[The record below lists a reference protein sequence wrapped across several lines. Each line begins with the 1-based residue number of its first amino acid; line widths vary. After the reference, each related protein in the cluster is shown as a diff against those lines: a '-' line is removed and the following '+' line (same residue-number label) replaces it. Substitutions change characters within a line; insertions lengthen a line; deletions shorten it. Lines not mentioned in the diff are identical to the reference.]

1 MRYLTK
7 KHLSR
12 RTLLRGAGVALALPM
27 LESMIPAAARRAWAA
42 VESPARVAFMYIPH
56 GAVMDRWLPAAGGE
70 LALGQTMQSLAPW
83 RDRLNVV
90 SGLTLPAAYIGEQTA
105 GANHTRSS
113 RCWLTCAPT
122 AMEGGSAANAGSN
135 LRPLESG
142 ASPTSADQV
151 AAAHI
156 GQETPLPSLELA
168 LESGESIAYRTP
180 TTPLPMETNPR
191 VVFERLFGD
200 GSTPEERAA
209 RQRQFASLLD
219 AVASE
224 VAPLQRGLPAGDR
237 ERLDRYLTDIRE
249 LERRLALAGDSTLGE
264 LDVPD
269 KPNGV
274 PADFEEHANLMFD
287 LLAIAWQ
294 ADLTRVA
301 TVLLARELSNRVYA
315 RSGITEGFHNCSHHS
330 EVPANIDRLARLNE
344 YHTRTTIASLLQKLG
359 STPDGDGTLLDHSLV
374 VYGSGMSNA
383 NQHDHHPL
391 PMIVAGSAGGVQGG
405 RHIRVAEDTPA
416 ANLLLGVLQKLDV
429 PLTSFADSTGAV
441 EI

>member
-12 RTLLRGAGVALALPM
+12 RTLLRGVGAAVALPL
-27 LESMIPAAARRAWAA
+27 LESMTPAGLRRAWAA
-42 VESPARVAFMYIPH
+42 GEAPARVAFMYIPH
-56 GAVMDRWLPAAGGE
+56 GAVMDRWLPAGSGGE
-70 LALGQTMQSLAPW
+70 LTLSPTLQSLEPW
-83 RDRLNVV
+83 RARLTLV
-90 SGLTLPAAYIGEQTA
+90 SGLTLPAAYVGEATA
-105 GANHTRSS
+105 GANHTRAS
-113 RCWLTCAPT
+113 RCWLTCAP
-122 AMEGGSAANAGSN
+122 
-135 LRPLESG
+135 LETG

-151 AAAHI
+151 AAAYI

-168 LESGESIAYRTP
+168 LEAGESIAYRTP

-219 AVASE
+219 AVAGE
-224 VAPLQRGLPAGDR
+224 VAPLQRSLPAADR
-237 ERLDRYLTDIRE
+237 ERLDRYFTDIRE
-249 LERRLALAGDSTLGE
+249 LERRLALAADSPAADIE
-264 LDVPD
+264 VPD
-269 KPNGV
+269 KPSGV
-274 PADFEEHANLMFD
+274 PAEFEEHAALMFD
-287 LLAIAWQ
+287 LLALAWASDATRIA
-294 ADLTRVA
+294 T
-301 TVLLARELSNRVYA
+301 LLVARELSNRVYA

-344 YHTRTTIASLLQKLG
+344 YHARTTAASLLQKLA

-374 VYGSGMSNA
+374 IYGSGMSNA

-391 PMIVAGSAGGVQGG
+391 PMLLAGGARGVRGG
-405 RHIRVAEDTPA
+405 RHVSIAGDTPA
-416 ANLLLGVLQKLDV
+416 ANLLLGVLQKLGA
-429 PLTSFADSTGAV
+429 PLESFADSTGAI

>member
-12 RTLLRGAGVALALPM
+12 RTLLRGAGVALGLPL
-27 LESMIPAAARRAWAA
+27 LESMIPAAMRRAWAA
-42 VESPARVAFMYIPH
+42 GMPPKRVAFMYLAH
-56 GAVMDRWLPAAGGE
+56 GAVMDRWLPSGTSGD
-70 LALGQTMQSLAPW
+70 LVLGPTMQSLGSW
-83 RDRLNVV
+83 RNRLSIV
-90 SGLTLPAAYIGEQTA
+90 SGLRLPAAYVGEQTA
-105 GANHTRSS
+105 GANHTRAS
-113 RCWLTCAPT
+113 RCWLTCAPPET
-122 AMEGGSAANAGSN
+122 
-135 LRPLESG
+135 G

-156 GQETPLPSLELA
+156 GQDTPLPSLELA

-219 AVASE
+219 AVAGE
-224 VAPLQRGLPAGDR
+224 VAPLQRSLPAADR
-237 ERLDRYLTDIRE
+237 ARLDRYLTDIRE
-249 LERRLALAGDSTLGE
+249 LERRLALAGDSTLAE

-269 KPNGV
+269 KPNGI

-287 LLAIAWQ
+287 LLAVAWQ

-301 TVLLARELSNRVYA
+301 TLLLARELSNRVYP

-330 EVPANIDRLARLNE
+330 GVPANIDRLARLNE
-344 YHTRTTIASLLQKLG
+344 YHTRATIASLLQKLA
-359 STPDGDGTLLDHSLV
+359 STPDGDGNLLDHVLV
-374 VYGSGMSNA
+374 VYGSGLSNA
-383 NQHDHHPL
+383 NQHDHDPL
-391 PMIVAGSAGGVQGG
+391 PMIVAGGVRGG
-405 RHIRVAEDTPA
+405 RHVAVPEGTPA

-429 PLTSFADSTGAV
+429 PVTSFADSTGVV

>member
-1 MRYLTK
+1 MRRCRIDSGDPMRYLTK

-12 RTLLRGAGVALALPM
+12 RTLLRGAGVALGLPL
-27 LESMIPAAARRAWAA
+27 LESMIPAAMRRAWAA
-42 VESPARVAFMYIPH
+42 GMPPKRVAFMYLAH
-56 GAVMDRWLPAAGGE
+56 GAVMDRWLPSGTSGD
-70 LALGQTMQSLAPW
+70 LVLGPTMQSLGSW
-83 RDRLNVV
+83 RNRLSIV
-90 SGLTLPAAYIGEQTA
+90 SGLRLPAAYVGEQTA
-105 GANHTRSS
+105 GANHTRAS
-113 RCWLTCAPT
+113 RCWLTCAP
-122 AMEGGSAANAGSN
+122 
-135 LRPLESG
+135 LETG
-142 ASPTSADQV
+142 AS
-151 AAAHI
+151 
-156 GQETPLPSLELA
+156 
-168 LESGESIAYRTP
+168 P

-219 AVASE
+219 AVAGE
-224 VAPLQRGLPAGDR
+224 VAPLQRSLPAADR
-237 ERLDRYLTDIRE
+237 ARLDRYLTDIRE
-249 LERRLALAGDSTLGE
+249 LERRLALAGDSTLAE
-264 LDVPD
+264 LEVPD
-269 KPNGV
+269 KPNGI

-287 LLAIAWQ
+287 LLTIAWQ

-301 TVLLARELSNRVYA
+301 TLLMARELSNRVYG

-344 YHTRTTIASLLQKLG
+344 YHARTTVASLLQKLG
-359 STPDGDGTLLDHSLV
+359 STPDGDGTLLDHALV

-391 PMIVAGSAGGVQGG
+391 PMLVAGGAGGVRGG
-405 RHIRVAEDTPA
+405 RHLAVPEDTAA

-429 PLTSFADSTGAV
+429 PLESFADSTGAV

>member
-12 RTLLRGAGVALALPM
+12 RTLLRGAGVALGLPL
-27 LESMIPAAARRAWAA
+27 LESMIPAAMRRAWAA
-42 VESPARVAFMYIPH
+42 GMPPKRVAFMYLAH
-56 GAVMDRWLPAAGGE
+56 GAVMDRWLPSGTSGD
-70 LALGQTMQSLAPW
+70 LVLGPTMQSLGSW
-83 RDRLNVV
+83 RNRLSIV
-90 SGLTLPAAYIGEQTA
+90 SGLRLPAAYVGEQTA
-105 GANHTRSS
+105 GANHTRAS
-113 RCWLTCAPT
+113 RCWLTCAP
-122 AMEGGSAANAGSN
+122 
-135 LRPLESG
+135 LETG

-156 GQETPLPSLELA
+156 GQDTPLPSLELA

-219 AVASE
+219 AVAGE
-224 VAPLQRGLPAGDR
+224 VAPLQRSLPAADR
-237 ERLDRYLTDIRE
+237 ARLDRYLTDIRE
-249 LERRLALAGDSTLGE
+249 LERRLALAGDSTLAE

-269 KPNGV
+269 KPNGI

-287 LLAIAWQ
+287 LLAVAWQ

-301 TVLLARELSNRVYA
+301 TLLLARELSNRVYP

-330 EVPANIDRLARLNE
+330 GVPANIDRLARLNE
-344 YHTRTTIASLLQKLG
+344 YHTRATIASLLQKLA
-359 STPDGDGTLLDHSLV
+359 STPDGDGNLLDHVLV
-374 VYGSGMSNA
+374 VYGSGLSNA
-383 NQHDHHPL
+383 NQHDHDPL
-391 PMIVAGSAGGVQGG
+391 PMIVAGGAGGVRGG
-405 RHIRVAEDTPA
+405 RHVAVPEGTPA

-429 PLTSFADSTGAV
+429 PVTSFADSTGVV